1 MDKGFSPKLYFE
13 IMKSPIELPN
23 EVVTPTIEPSLTR
36 ISCEKIDKAMILQK
50 GLFLESDSETD
61 QTASSTV
68 TYSSSEDYDN
78 ESVDSVSD
86 CDEDDFRSSPTV
98 DRGDAV
104 DSKDHAVTSNE
115 TDTISSSALERRS
128 VSFGPIHVRQY
139 ERIVGDHP
147 NTRVGVPLS
156 IGWGYYE
163 DENYPDGVSIERYE
177 ADRIRKGKIRM
188 SSITRKNM
196 LLNVFK
202 LPENEILQAEKRSKK
217 LLKERERKMAR
228 SESTLKSFGRK
239 LRKGS
244 VSLLKGISHA
254 QLGSSRVGG
263 LTSAVESMF

>member
-1 MDKGFSPKLYFE
+1 
-13 IMKSPIELPN
+13 MKSPIELPN
-23 EVVTPTIEPSLTR
+23 EVVTPTFQSSLTH
-36 ISCEKIDKAMILQK
+36 ISCEKMDKAMILQK
-50 GLFLESDSETD
+50 CLFLESDSETD

-68 TYSSSEDYDN
+68 TYTASEDDDS

-104 DSKDHAVTSNE
+104 NSKDHAVTTNE
-115 TDTISSSALERRS
+115 TDTISSSARELRS

-147 NTRVGVPLS
+147 DTRIGVPLS

-163 DENYPDGVSIERYE
+163 DDNYPDGVSIERYE

-196 LLNVFK
+196 LLNVFR
-202 LPENEILQAEKRSKK
+202 LPEHEVLQAEKRSKK
-217 LLKERERKMAR
+217 LLKERKRTTAR
-228 SESTLKSFGRK
+228 SESTMKFFGRK

-244 VSLLKGISHA
+244 ISLLKGISHA
-254 QLGSSRVGG
+254 QLGSSRAVGIA
-263 LTSAVESMF
+263 SAVEHMF